1 MDRVTAAKP
10 SSRVGEIRVRP
21 RDISGSAAILARHEA
36 DPAADAHRQI
46 V

>member
-1 MDRVTAAKP
+1 MDRVTAGKP
-10 SSRVGEIRVRP
+10 SSRVGEIRV
-21 RDISGSAAILARHEA
+21 SAAGIRGRATILARHEA